1 MFFIWEV
8 ILTNAPQLPRL
19 ANQIFI
25 NNSFQNFSF
34 RKMLNFAKNHLSGK
48 NRSKVFE
55 I

>member
-25 NNSFQNFSF
+25 NNFFQNFSF
-34 RKMLNFAKNHLSGK
+34 RKMLNFAKKSFIRQK
-48 NRSKVFE
+48 SVKSF
-55 I
+55 